1 MKSGETHIAEL
12 ATSTGDALRRMALDL
27 HPLELDLLGLTAALN
42 QHIETLDRRSTADI
56 TLSVEGKPYKDTL
69 PNDVA
74 LTAYRVCQEAISN
87 AIKHGRPR
95 HVDVKMVWEPR
106 LLTLQVDDDGV
117 GFDPDQIET
126 DPPPLGL
133 TSMRERTHLAKGSL
147 ILSSRVGGGTAIW
160 LELPLPEVS
169 TSASDANTNISG

>member
-1 MKSGETHIAEL
+1 
-12 ATSTGDALRRMALDL
+12 MALDL
-27 HPLELDLLGLTAALN
+27 HPFELDLLGLTAALN

-56 TLSVEGKPYKDTL
+56 TLSVEGIPYKDTL

-87 AIKHGRPR
+87 AIKHGQPR

-147 ILSSRVGGGTAIW
+147 ILSPRVGGGTAIR

-169 TSASDANTNISG
+169 TSASEANTNISG